1 MSEPIEVLV
10 SKIDEILASNREVLE
25 VNRDMLAELKRMG
38 DVTNL
43 QLSHQNKEIERLER
57 EIESAKDAR
66 KEIYKRLE
74 HIESRCM
81 GNHKGILG
89 RQGIIA
95 AEENFEVEA
104 TRWFHTQA
112 GKAFLWSASIV
123 ATVILTRLAGG
134 LP

>member
-10 SKIDEILASNREVLE
+10 SKIDEMLV

-38 DVTNL
+38 DVTAL
-43 QLSHQNKEIERLER
+43 QISHQTREIERLEK

-95 AEENFEVEA
+95 AEENFEAEA

-112 GKAFLWSASIV
+112 GKAFLWGASIV
-123 ATVILTRLAGG
+123 AAVILTKLAGG